1 MTGTFWAILPPVI
14 AIILALV
21 TKEVYLSL
29 MIGIA
34 SGALMYH
41 DFHLIKAM
49 DTIFAI
55 MGEKIGA
62 NCDILIFLVLLGILV
77 ALDHKIWCFQSLWK
91 VGSESNPYKETGV
104 VCNHLSWRC
113 NFR

>member
-14 AIILALV
+14 AIVLALI

-41 DFHLIKAM
+41 NFHLIKAM

-77 ALDHKIWCFQSLWK
+77 ALITNQVLPEPMENGQQKQSGQRDMHFLQR
-91 VGSESNPYKETGV
+91 SLLE
-104 VCNHLSWRC
+104 L
-113 NFR
+113 

>member
-14 AIILALV
+14 AIVLALI

-41 DFHLIKAM
+41 NFHLIKAM

-55 MGEKIGA
+55 MGQWIPFLQSWERKLE
-62 NCDILIFLVLLGILV
+62 LIAIF
-77 ALDHKIWCFQSLWK
+77 
-91 VGSESNPYKETGV
+91 
-104 VCNHLSWRC
+104 
-113 NFR
+113 

>member
-41 DFHLIKAM
+41 DFHLIKAWIRFLRSWERKLEPIA
-49 DTIFAI
+49 IF
-55 MGEKIGA
+55 
-62 NCDILIFLVLLGILV
+62 
-77 ALDHKIWCFQSLWK
+77 
-91 VGSESNPYKETGV
+91 
-104 VCNHLSWRC
+104 
-113 NFR
+113 

>member
-14 AIILALV
+14 AIVLALI

-41 DFHLIKAM
+41 NFHLIKAM
-49 DTIFAI
+49 DTDF
-55 MGEKIGA
+55 
-62 NCDILIFLVLLGILV
+62 
-77 ALDHKIWCFQSLWK
+77 
-91 VGSESNPYKETGV
+91 
-104 VCNHLSWRC
+104 CNHGRENWS
-113 NFR
+113 

>member
-41 DFHLIKAM
+41 DFHLILS
-49 DTIFAI
+49 
-55 MGEKIGA
+55 
-62 NCDILIFLVLLGILV
+62 LIHI
-77 ALDHKIWCFQSLWK
+77 
-91 VGSESNPYKETGV
+91 
-104 VCNHLSWRC
+104 
-113 NFR
+113 